1 MMRLAAAIL
10 AGGTAA
16 MLLAACGADPAEK
29 ASAQDPAHG
38 EYTIDKQTG
47 ETRMTIKVPEGTASL
62 RSGAKVPLRL
72 PAGFTLFPGAT
83 VVTNT
88 VVSQPDGQGTMV
100 SFETDA
106 AADDVI
112 AHYKAEAIAAGFA
125 IELEVNTNGSHLIG
139 GVRKRDGSHLSVTA
153 TQGKPTT
160 AQLIIGNKQ
169 GG

>member
-1 MMRLAAAIL
+1 MRFAAGLLASGAAA
-10 AGGTAA
+10 A
-16 MLLAACGADPAEK
+16 LLSACGDTPSEK
-29 ASAQDPAHG
+29 ASAQNPAHS
-38 EYTIDKQTG
+38 EYTIDDKTG

-62 RSGAKVPLRL
+62 RSGAKVPLNL

-88 VVSQPDGQGTMV
+88 VVKQPDGHGTMV

-106 AADDVI
+106 PADDVI
-112 AHYKAEAIAAGFA
+112 AHYRAEAEAAGFA
-125 IELEVNTNGSHLIG
+125 LEVEVNTNGSHLIG
-139 GVRKRDGSHLSVTA
+139 GVRKGDGSHLSVTA

-160 AQLIIGNKQ
+160 AQLIIGDKQ